1 MAENKQ
7 REDIPVVIFHQGCP
21 KHLPYSVSSA
31 ERHNKRVILLG
42 DEANKHVA
50 KEWFDSSRLGLDR
63 YKEFEK
69 VFVNYSTYSDFFSLI
84 CFKRYFLYFELMKEL
99 GFERI
104 MVAESDLY
112 NCADYSTIPTL
123 HDAYAMVSTT
133 EGQDKNYGWSSC
145 CHCSYWTREA
155 LDDFLIFCQNT
166 FEKNRALLEEKW
178 NFHKE
183 HSLAGGV
190 CDMTL
195 VYLWMKDKPNVLN
208 SALVFDGGTIDQNL
222 CDRANYTANEYKY
235 NSFAKIKKY
244 VIKKDAGG
252 MRYPYLETVDG
263 SLVKVYA
270 IHCSG
275 RGKAALAAFDKS
287 YGAVCM
293 SQLLA
298 LLKMRIGSLKAKLLG
313 H

>member
-1 MAENKQ
+1 MEKNKQ
-7 REDIPVVIFHQGCP
+7 REDIPVIIFHQGCP
-21 KHLPYSVSSA
+21 KHLPYSVRSA
-31 ERHNKRVILLG
+31 ERYNRRVILLG

-50 KEWFDSSRLGLDR
+50 QEWYDSSRLNLDR
-63 YKEFEK
+63 YNEFEK
-69 VFVNYSTYSDFFSLI
+69 VFVNYSTYTDFFALI
-84 CFKRYFLYFELMKEL
+84 CFKRYFLYYELMKEM

-112 NCADYSTIPTL
+112 NCADYSSIPSL
-123 HDAYAMVSTT
+123 RNAYAMVSTT

-145 CHCSYWTREA
+145 CHCSYWTMEA
-155 LDDFLIFCQNT
+155 LDDFLSFCRNT
-166 FEKNRALLEEKW
+166 FENNRALLEEKW
-178 NFHKE
+178 NYHKE

-195 VYLWMKDKPNVLN
+195 VYLWMKDKPEVIN

-222 CDRANYTANEYKY
+222 CDRANYTEEEYKY

-244 VIKKDAGG
+244 VFKKDEEGV
-252 MRYPYLETVDG
+252 RRPYLTAGDG
-263 SLVKVYA
+263 KLVKVYA

-275 RGKAALAAFDKS
+275 RGKTAIAAFDKG

-298 LLKMRIGSLKAKLLG
+298 LLKMRMGSLKAKLLR